1 MRHRLR
7 TFERGLHPPGALIA
21 LLVTLTVAL
30 PRTGSAQG
38 AGPMSDMNSMPGMNM
53 GPMQGGSPPPDARSP
68 DYSEGVGYGS
78 MKGMDMAD
86 DALFGKLL
94 IDQLEAT
101 HSSDTNGQFWEAEG
115 WYGNDR
121 DKAWLRTEGERR
133 SATLETADLEV
144 FWNHTVG
151 AFWSTQLGGRQDF
164 GTGPPRTWA
173 ALGVEALIAYWF
185 EVEATAYA
193 ASSDRTAARLRA
205 EYELLFTQ
213 RLILQPEGE
222 INLYG
227 RSDPERRRGSG
238 LSDVQLALRLRYEI
252 RREFAPYLGVSWIRL
267 TGGTADFARQDRQPI
282 VDWQALAGIRM
293 WF

>member
-1 MRHRLR
+1 MRDRLPR
-7 TFERGLHPPGALIA
+7 SKRGLRPAAPLIA

-30 PRTGSAQG
+30 PRAVSAQT
-38 AGPMSDMNSMPGMNM
+38 AASMSDMSTMPGMKM
-53 GPMQGGSPPPDARSP
+53 GPMQGGGPPPDARSP

-86 DALFGKLL
+86 DTLFGRLL
-94 IDQLEAT
+94 LDQLEQF
-101 HSSDTNGQFWEAEG
+101 HSDDANGQFWEAEA

-133 SATLETADLEV
+133 SGTLESADLEA

-151 AFWSTQLGGRQDF
+151 AFWSTQLGVRQDF
-164 GTGPPRTWA
+164 DTGPKRTWA
-173 ALGVEALIAYWF
+173 ALGVEALVPYWLD
-185 EVEATAYA
+185 VEATAYA
-193 ASSDRTAARLRA
+193 ASSGRTAARLRA

-213 RLILQPEGE
+213 RLILQSEGE

-227 RSDPERRRGSG
+227 RSDPERHLGRG
-238 LSDVQLALRLRYEI
+238 LSDVQIALRLRYEI
-252 RREFAPYLGVSWIRL
+252 HREFAPYLGVSWIRL
-267 TGGTADFARQDRQPI
+267 TGATADFARQDRQA
-282 VDWQALAGIRM
+282 VVEWQALAGVRM